1 MRMIKGEENI
11 SVEYKQSVAAVE
23 QDDFV
28 ALANAN
34 GGTILVGVEEVRQAG
49 RQFGRVMTGCDVGE
63 AARRSLLNKAAS
75 CLPSINATITV
86 EGSGTR
92 RIIRV
97 DVQEVARKPCCTAS
111 GTYKIRMDGTRV
123 AIDPTLMTTMILE
136 RESEEFLR
144 RFRVAGEAIL
154 GAVAQVQT
162 SLQTEIARVQASAAE
177 AVQAAHEATQA
188 ARDAQQAAEN
198 AEAAADIAAT
208 EAAG

>member
-1 MRMIKGEENI
+1 MRMIRGEENI

-49 RQFGRVMTGCDVGE
+49 RQYGRVVGCDVGE
-63 AARRSLLNKAAS
+63 AARRGLLNKAAS
-75 CLPSINATITV
+75 CLPSIGASITV
-86 EGSGTR
+86 EGSRAR
-92 RIIRV
+92 RILRV
-97 DVQEVARKPCCTAS
+97 DVQEALRKPCCTAS
-111 GTYKIRMDGTRV
+111 GTYKIRMDGTKV
-123 AIDPTLMTTMILE
+123 AIDPTLLTTMILE

-154 GAVAQVQT
+154 AAVAQAQT
-162 SLQTEIARVQASAAE
+162 SLQTEIGRVRKSADD
-177 AVQAAHEATQA
+177 AVQAAHEATE
-188 ARDAQQAAEN
+188 AAES